1 MHTARVLFV
10 CTGNICRSPTAE
22 AVLRR
27 SIVDA
32 GLVGRIECDSAG
44 MGGWHAGRGPDPR
57 AVRAASQRG
66 YEMVELRARKFSRS
80 DFADFDLLIG
90 MDGGH
95 IDELEKLRPR
105 NAMGRVALF
114 LSFSPDIMSSHGAD
128 VPDPYSGNDSDF
140 EYALDLIERGTP
152 GLMAALKRDFL

>member
-1 MHTARVLFV
+1 MTTARVLFV

-22 AVLRR
+22 AVLRK
-27 SIVDA
+27 SVADA
-32 GLVGRIECDSAG
+32 GLLGRIECDSAG
-44 MGGWHAGRGPDPR
+44 MGDWHSGRAPDPR
-57 AVRAASQRG
+57 AVRAASPRG
-66 YEMVELRARKFSRS
+66 YDMVEIRARILSRQ

-95 IDELEKLRPR
+95 IDELKKLRSR
-105 NAMGRVALF
+105 KAKGQVALF

-128 VPDPYSGNDSDF
+128 VPDPYSGSEADF

-152 GLMAALKRDFL
+152 GLLAALKRDYL